1 MALYGIGENKSLRGI
16 YTKDEIDELVASAG
30 SKNRLTWGGRCLF
43 DARSGTAGV
52 FDSVDAIQE
61 SVTAG
66 DFSQIYIGDYI
77 MAEITTSYK
86 SNEVVKL
93 VVADLDYYLHRG
105 STETTAHHLVMTTED
120 CFATTEK
127 MNSSSTTSGGYVG
140 TAMHKTVLPKYAT
153 ALKTALNNHVLSTT
167 RYFSSAVNTSATNPS
182 GGQSTGA
189 SSSWSNTTVECFLPS
204 EVQVYGTR
212 AFSEAYD
219 VGDSTQ
225 QLAYY
230 MLRPDKLV
238 AHLGYEGTSRYHWW
252 LSSVASSTSFCRVNG
267 VGCANYDGAL
277 LSFGV
282 RPLFLFG

>member
-52 FDSVDAIQE
+52 FDSIDAIQE
-61 SVTAG
+61 AVTAG

-105 STETTAHHLVMTTED
+105 ATETTAHHLVMTTED
-120 CFATTEK
+120 CFAMTEK
-127 MNSSSTTSGGYVG
+127 MNSSNTTSGGYVG

-153 ALKTALNNHVLSTT
+153 ALKTALNNHILSTT
-167 RYFSSAVNTSATNPS
+167 RYFSSSVNTSAVNPS
-182 GGQSTGA
+182 GGQTTGA
-189 SSSWSNTTVECFLPS
+189 SSGMSSTTVECFLPS

-212 AFSEAYD
+212 VFSEAYD

-238 AHLGYEGTSRYHWW
+238 AHLGYEGTSRYDWW
-252 LSSVASSTSFCRVNG
+252 LFSVAGSPGFCGVNSAG
-267 VGCANYDGAL
+267 DAVYYGAGY
-277 LSFGV
+277 SGGV